1 MVEKTDNHKILLWK
15 KKEIESMF
23 IRQRDT
29 YLLIQSNYRILS
41 MKKHKNVITNQ
52 RKAIIRKMTLTIIQC
67 YINQIGTEFSHMKTK
82 KNDY

>member
-1 MVEKTDNHKILLWK
+1 
-15 KKEIESMF
+15 
-23 IRQRDT
+23 
-29 YLLIQSNYRILS
+29 

-82 KNDY
+82 KIDY